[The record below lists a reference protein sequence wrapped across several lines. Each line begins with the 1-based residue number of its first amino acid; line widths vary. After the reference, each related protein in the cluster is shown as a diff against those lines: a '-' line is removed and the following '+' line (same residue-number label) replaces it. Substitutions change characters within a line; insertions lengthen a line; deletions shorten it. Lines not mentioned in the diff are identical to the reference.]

1 MLEVPRRI
9 GNNAPV
15 TERSLPS
22 RIWRGLLVLVAF
34 LVLLYH
40 VVGGWFLS
48 GEIVDTVFSPPVT
61 LEQPDPDPPTP
72 AEAGVDVD
80 EVTYE
85 SPLGPMDAWVTDGS
99 RSEWIIHVHG
109 AGASRSQALDV
120 MAFLDEAGYH
130 QMAIAHRTDE
140 GQPSGPEGL
149 YRYGAAEHEDL
160 AAAVELARAEGADQ
174 IVLYGYGSGAAV
186 ANAYAI
192 RQPIGTVT
200 GMVFDSPNL
209 DLDQTVSVWAERQGV
224 FGFPPPVTVVETAK
238 FFASLRTDINWE
250 NYDYLD
256 RADALSV
263 PVLVLHGAEDD
274 VVPLEISVSLTEMR
288 PDLVRLVVTQGAGNL
303 GSYETDPGSYEQA
316 VLDFL
321 AG

>member
-1 MLEVPRRI
+1 MPRRI

-15 TERSLPS
+15 TQRSLPS

-40 VVGGWFLS
+40 GVGGWFLS
-48 GEIVDTVFSPPVT
+48 GDIVDTVFTPPVT
-61 LEQPDPDPPTP
+61 LERPAADLPTP
-72 AEAGVDVD
+72 AEVGVAVE
-80 EVTYE
+80 EVTFE
-85 SPLGPMDAWVTDGS
+85 SPLGQMDAWVTDGS
-99 RSEWIIHVHG
+99 RSEWIVHVHG
-109 AGASRSQALDV
+109 AGASRAQALDV

-130 QMAIAHRTDE
+130 QMAITHRTDE

-149 YRYGAAEHEDL
+149 YRYGATEHQDL
-160 AAAVELARAEGADQ
+160 AAAIELARDEGADE

-192 RQPIGTVT
+192 RQPIGSVT
-200 GMVFDSPNL
+200 GMIFDSPNL
-209 DLDQTVSVWAERQGV
+209 DLDQTVSAWAEGQGL

-256 RADALSV
+256 RTDALSV
-263 PVLVLHGAEDD
+263 PVLVLHGADDD
-274 VVPLEISVSLTEMR
+274 VVPLEISVSLTEQR
-288 PDLVRLVVTQGAGNL
+288 PDLVRLVVTQEAGHL
-303 GSYETDPGSYEQA
+303 GSYGVDPGSYEQA